1 MDLFGR
7 NSGKICV
14 PYHLYLITPANT
26 NRTAQGCRPSR
37 RIPNPISKGVTHTSC
52 FTRRYSLLVLDT
64 CAPSCTQHLASEM
77 PLTHR
82 FAEAQV
88 GSSGSLTATNS
99 CHSTQLCCSW
109 RSSSAHTHQHKSG
122 KGRPAIFDD
131 VSDVVLLPLYKRYS
145 FGVLR

>member
-1 MDLFGR
+1 MNYKKWKNKRNNRKEGR
-7 NSGKICV
+7 KRKPTFIRLRQQIQTELPKVVDRADRS
-14 PYHLYLITPANT
+14 
-26 NRTAQGCRPSR
+26 
-37 RIPNPISKGVTHTSC
+37 PI
-52 FTRRYSLLVLDT
+52 RRYSLLDT

-77 PLTHR
+77 PLTQR